1 MESFGFFLL
10 NSWLALL
17 LTALGGYLLGSI
29 NWAII
34 ITRFIFRKD
43 IREEGSGNAGATNV
57 LRNHGR
63 GPAILTTL
71 GDMAKS
77 MVAVLLGGWLV
88 ANLQLG
94 VPSLSGYKDWIQL
107 NLTLIGGYVGG
118 FFCLL
123 GHDFPVFY
131 GFRGGKGVLT
141 TLGMFLLLDWRV
153 ALICLGIFIVIVAIT
168 RMVSLGSILA
178 IGCGMPLVF
187 LFTWFR
193 ERECRYP
200 LAVFCTVM
208 TVLVWLLIVWQHRA
222 NIRRI
227 AAGTENRL
235 GKTKKN
241 DSTEEK

>member
-1 MESFGFFLL
+1 MLSFIA
-10 NSWLALL
+10 NSWPALI
-17 LTALGGYLLGSI
+17 LTAVGGYLLGSI

-63 GPAILTTL
+63 GPAIMTAF
-71 GDMAKS
+71 GDVGKS
-77 MVAVLLGGWLV
+77 MIAVLLGGWLLSH
-88 ANLQLG
+88 LQVG
-94 VPSLSGYKDWIQL
+94 EPALSGYKDWIQL
-107 NLTLIGGYVGG
+107 HLSLIGGYVGG

-153 ALICLGIFIVIVAIT
+153 ALICLAIFAVIVAIT
-168 RMVSLGSILA
+168 RMVSLGSILS
-178 IGCGMPLVF
+178 IGCGMPLLYF
-187 LFTWFR
+187 LNRSTDGG
-193 ERECRYP
+193 
-200 LAVFCTVM
+200 AAIFCTVM
-208 TVLVWLLIVWQHRA
+208 AALVELLIVWQHRA

-227 AAGTENRL
+227 IDGTENRL
-235 GKTKKN
+235 GKPKKN
-241 DSTEEK
+241 DPTEEK

>member
-1 MESFGFFLL
+1 MQSFLA

-17 LTALGGYLLGSI
+17 LTAVGGYLLGSI

-34 ITRFIFRKD
+34 VTRTIFRKD

-63 GPAILTTL
+63 GPAILTTI

-77 MVAVLLGGWLV
+77 MVAVLLGGWLLS
-88 ANLQLG
+88 NLQMG
-94 VPSLSGYKDWIQL
+94 APVLSDYRDWLQL
-107 NLTLIGGYVGG
+107 NLPLVGGYIGG

-153 ALICLGIFIVIVAIT
+153 ALICLAVFVVIVAIS
-168 RMVSLGSILA
+168 RMVSLGSILS
-178 IGCGMPLVF
+178 IGCGMPL
-187 LFTWFR
+187 LLGLYWRTD
-193 ERECRYP
+193 P
-200 LAVFCTVM
+200 TQAVFCTVM
-208 TVLVWLLIVWQHRA
+208 AALVWLLVVWQHRA
-222 NIRRI
+222 NIVRI
-227 AAGTENRL
+227 CKGTENKL
-235 GKTKKN
+235 GQNKPKA
-241 DSTEEK
+241 

>member
-1 MESFGFFLL
+1 MAYFLQ

-17 LTALGGYLLGSI
+17 LTAVGGYLLGSV

-34 ITRFIFRKD
+34 ITRYIFRKD
-43 IREEGSGNAGATNV
+43 IRDEGSGNAGATNV

-63 GPAILTTL
+63 GPAILTAI
-71 GDMAKS
+71 GDVGKS

-88 ANLQLG
+88 SHLQ
-94 VPSLSGYKDWIQL
+94 VADVQPYGYVDWIRQ

-153 ALICLGIFIVIVAIT
+153 ALSSLGIFIVIVAIS

-178 IGCGMPLVF
+178 IGCGVVTVF
-187 LFTWFR
+187 VLYWATD
-193 ERECRYP
+193 P
-200 LAVFCTVM
+200 TAAVFCTA
-208 TVLVWLLIVWQHRA
+208 TAALVELLIVWQHRS

-227 AAGTENRL
+227 VNGTENRL
-235 GKTKKN
+235 GKAKTPV
-241 DSTEEK
+241 EENRNE

>member
-1 MESFGFFLL
+1 MLFFLQ

-17 LTALGGYLLGSI
+17 LTAVCGYLLGSI

-34 ITRFIFRKD
+34 VTRGIFRKD

-63 GPAILTTL
+63 GPAILTTI
-71 GDMAKS
+71 GDIGKS
-77 MVAVLLGGWLV
+77 MVAVLVGGWLLSHLQV
-88 ANLQLG
+88 ADVQ
-94 VPSLSGYKDWIQL
+94 PYGYVDWIQQ

-118 FFCLL
+118 FCCLL

-153 ALICLGIFIVIVAIT
+153 ALICLGIFVAIVAAC
-168 RMVSLGSILA
+168 RMVSLGSVLA
-178 IGCGMPLVF
+178 IGCGIPLLMLLNWQVD
-187 LFTWFR
+187 
-193 ERECRYP
+193 P
-200 LAVFCTVM
+200 VKAVFCTVM
-208 TVLVWLLIVWQHRA
+208 AALVELLVVWQHRA

-227 AAGTENRL
+227 ANGTESRL
-235 GKTKKN
+235 GQKK
-241 DSTEEK
+241 SAE

>member
-1 MESFGFFLL
+1 MLFLFQ

-17 LTALGGYLLGSI
+17 LTAVGGYLLGSI

-34 ITRFIFRKD
+34 ITRYIFRKD

-63 GPAILTTL
+63 GPAILTTI
-71 GDMAKS
+71 GDIGKS
-77 MVAVLLGGWLV
+77 MVAVLVGGWLV
-88 ANLQLG
+88 SHLQLG
-94 VPSLSGYKDWIQL
+94 GASVAEQSTWIQQ

-153 ALICLGIFIVIVAIT
+153 ALTCLGIFIAIVAVC

-178 IGCGMPLVF
+178 IGCGMPLLMLLNWQTDPVK
-187 LFTWFR
+187 
-193 ERECRYP
+193 
-200 LAVFCTVM
+200 AVFCTVM
-208 TVLVWLLIVWQHRA
+208 AALVELLIVWQHRA

-227 AAGTENRL
+227 ANGTENRL
-235 GKTKKN
+235 GQKK
-241 DSTEEK
+241 SAE

>member
-1 MESFGFFLL
+1 MAYFLQ

-17 LTALGGYLLGSI
+17 LTAVGGYLLGSV

-34 ITRFIFRKD
+34 ITRYIFRKD
-43 IREEGSGNAGATNV
+43 IRDEGSGNAGATNV

-63 GPAILTTL
+63 GPAILTAI
-71 GDMAKS
+71 GDVSKS

-88 ANLQLG
+88 SHLQ
-94 VPSLSGYKDWIQL
+94 VADVQPYGYVDWIRQ

-153 ALICLGIFIVIVAIT
+153 ALSSLGIFIVIVAIS

-178 IGCGMPLVF
+178 IGCGVVTVF
-187 LFTWFR
+187 VLHWATD
-193 ERECRYP
+193 P
-200 LAVFCTVM
+200 TAAVFCTVM
-208 TVLVWLLIVWQHRA
+208 AALVELLIVWQHRS

-227 AAGTENRL
+227 VNGTANRL
-235 GKTKKN
+235 GKAKTPV
-241 DSTEEK
+241 EENRNE

>member
-1 MESFGFFLL
+1 MLFFLQ

-17 LTALGGYLLGSI
+17 LTAVCGYLLGSI

-34 ITRFIFRKD
+34 VTRGIFRKD

-63 GPAILTTL
+63 GPAILTTI
-71 GDMAKS
+71 GDIGKS
-77 MVAVLLGGWLV
+77 MVAVLVGGWLV

-94 VPSLSGYKDWIQL
+94 DPQLSGYRDWIQQ

-123 GHDFPVFY
+123 GHDFPIFY

-153 ALICLGIFIVIVAIT
+153 ALTSLGIFIVIVAIS

-178 IGCGMPLVF
+178 IGCGVVMVF
-187 LFTWFR
+187 VCNWATD
-193 ERECRYP
+193 P
-200 LAVFCTVM
+200 TAAVFCTVM
-208 TVLVWLLIVWQHRA
+208 AALVELLIVWQHRS

-227 AAGTENRL
+227 ANGTESRL
-235 GKTKKN
+235 GQKK
-241 DSTEEK
+241 SAE